1 MLKHSIK
8 YVIIIFNRI
17 LEHIVFIA
25 VKWIGYSTS
34 SEEISKMIIVTFLCI
49 YFNIGF
55 ILMLVNADMTE
66 QGGILGFIDNGS
78 NSDFNMD
85 FF

>member
-1 MLKHSIK
+1 
-8 YVIIIFNRI
+8 
-17 LEHIVFIA
+17 
-25 VKWIGYSTS
+25 
-34 SEEISKMIIVTFLCI
+34 
-49 YFNIGF
+49 
-55 ILMLVNADMTE
+55 MLVNADMTE